1 MRKKV
6 LRGKFAQ
13 NQVPNSQCQKK
24 KKEKEIKQYLQDA
37 KVGIETGDK
46 FYADF

>member
-1 MRKKV
+1 MPKIK
-6 LRGKFAQ
+6 
-13 NQVPNSQCQKK
+13 SQTANVKKK